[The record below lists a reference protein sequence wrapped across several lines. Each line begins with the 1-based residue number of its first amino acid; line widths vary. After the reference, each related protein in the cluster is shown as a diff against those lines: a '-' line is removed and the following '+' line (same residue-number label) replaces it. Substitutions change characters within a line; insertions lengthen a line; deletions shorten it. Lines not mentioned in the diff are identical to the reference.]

1 MVAGKKWSFLVAGLL
16 AVVMTGCF
24 AVRVTTVSGVVLTS
38 TGKPL
43 ADAVVTIDGKEGYD
57 RQERR
62 FHGTRRARGQAE
74 RSDRHRRSGHHAAGR
89 GKGGPRPL
97 EIVLDPMNWARGKSY
112 VYNIEPHENYPDP
125 DGKMTDG
132 VRASTSWSDTAWV
145 GHNRENYREIT
156 VDLGS
161 VRPIRELRTA
171 FLQSAGVGV
180 GFPSEV
186 IWYVSAD
193 GENWE
198 EVGTIQLKSADYP
211 NPGIAPADVEELD
224 VEARYVRLYFTV
236 SVWVFLDEI
245 EIWG

>member
-43 ADAVVTIDGKEGYD
+43 ADAVVTIDGKKVTTDKNGAFTVQDVREGKRSVRID
-57 RQERR
+57 ID
-62 FHGTRRARGQAE
+62 GQAITRQVE
-74 RSDRHRRSGHHAAGR
+74 VKEGLA
-89 GKGGPRPL
+89 PL

-112 VYNIEPHENYPDP
+112 VYNIEPHENYPDR